1 MDLLWRNDIDPAKVV
16 MGLGFYGRSKLI
28 VALYEKSLSLTD
40 RLRNTP
46 GFTLNDTSCVTSG
59 CPFSTTG
66 NPGPCTNSAGTLSF
80 TEIEDILDD
89 ESRGAVKTY
98 DAEAAVQIVVSDG
111 DQWVSYDDWE
121 SFETKMDYANS
132 HCLGG
137 TMVWA
142 VSLDSSGTA
151 TSRSSLIVYLLIL
164 RVRDQT
170 LS

>member
-16 MGLGFYGRSKLI
+16 MGLGFYRRSRLI

-40 RLRNTP
+40 RLRTTP
-46 GFTLNDTSCVTSG
+46 GFTLNDISCVTSG
-59 CPFSTTG
+59 CPFSTIG
-66 NPGPCTNSAGTLSF
+66 NPVPCNSTGTHSF

-98 DAEAAVQIVVSDG
+98 DAEAAVQIVVFDG

-121 SFETKMDYANS
+121 SFEAKMDYTNS

-137 TMVWA
+137 TMAWA

-151 TSRSSLIVYLLIL
+151 TSRSSLFVYLLIL
-164 RVRDQT
+164 RLRDQT